1 MSIVSL
7 RVPRDLKEKMS
18 KVKEDWASYLRLMIE
33 QRIRKDQIVGASATI
48 DRIRWKTKRGEYS
61 AIRSIREDRDR
72 A

>member
-1 MSIVSL
+1 MSIVSV

-33 QRIRKDQIVGASATI
+33 QRIRNHQIVEASATI
-48 DRIRWKTKRGEYS
+48 DRVRSKTKRGVYS
-61 AIRSIREDRDR
+61 AVRSIREDRDR

>member
-33 QRIRKDQIVGASATI
+33 QRIRKDQMVEASATI

-61 AIRSIREDRDR
+61 TVRSIREDRDR
-72 A
+72 T